1 MPETMH
7 AIDREEKYADAARF
21 HCDPFSYSLGGR
33 CERFTIHDSRFYR
46 YPLRTVVHSAAEIAS
61 SSTLISLSSSIQS
74 VQRVRGAGRKG
85 CDNGQ
90 ERQEQKGTGI

>member
-1 MPETMH
+1 M
-7 AIDREEKYADAARF
+7 IDTSAR
-21 HCDPFSYSLGGR
+21 SQAGR

-46 YPLRTVVHSAAEIAS
+46 YPLRTVVHSAALEIAS
-61 SSTLISLSSSIQS
+61 SSTLISFSSSIQS